1 MKKLLLITSV
11 LTLAALSSMAQ
22 GYINAN
28 NNGTGVSALIQN
40 PLIDGGTAVKI
51 GTPATA
57 AGFVG
62 AGPAQVAFTLYA
74 LPDSIAGGSIATLLS
89 QGTSLAT
96 GFNVVSGLGTQQG
109 NFAPGSSIVLP
120 SSYAAFAGSA
130 PVDFLLYATVTVNG
144 VLYTS
149 GLTGE
154 GAITPTSA
162 ASVGTGT
169 LPITI
174 FGGTGIQSLV
184 LTPVPEPS
192 TIVLGGLGAAALL
205 AFRRRK

>member
-1 MKKLLLITSV
+1 MKKLLVITSM

-22 GYINAN
+22 GSINAN

-40 PLIDGGTAVKI
+40 PLINGGTAVKI

-57 AGFVG
+57 AGFTG
-62 AGPAQVAFTLYA
+62 AGPGQVAYTLYA
-74 LPDSIAGGSIATLLS
+74 LPDSIGGGSIATIIA
-89 QGTSLAT
+89 QGTVLAT
-96 GFNVVSGLGTQQG
+96 GFNSASGLAGQQG
-109 NFAPGSSIVLP
+109 NFAPGSGIVLP
-120 SSYAAFAGSA
+120 STYAAFAGSA

-144 VLYTS
+144 VAYTS
-149 GLTGE
+149 GATGE
-154 GAITPTSA
+154 GAVTPTSA
-162 ASVGTGT
+162 AAVSTGT

-174 FGGTGIQSLV
+174 FGGNGIQSLV